1 VSSARAPSL
10 PPNSLAVTSSTTDW
24 LRRVHTKRTHS
35 RCSPDGPSCM
45 VRMDERARA
54 PTLKPPT
61 TRHVAALCPSCTSK
75 LFLAVVFTRKRGCV
89 WERCVCVFGRVQH
102 QHEGD
107 MLHASQEPPCS
118 DRVRFW
124 NSPAGRSRFLSMV
137 ASHVSPPP
145 NSDDPEP
152 IRSLRSALPPG
163 LIVACDADADRRAA
177 DAARGVAE
185 RLRSAR
191 SSAARYHDAIHLPPP
206 PRHSVYSGSA
216 DRRPRSDGEM
226 EAPPPRNS
234 HFFERWKRE
243 QRIIE

>member
-1 VSSARAPSL
+1 
-10 PPNSLAVTSSTTDW
+10 
-24 LRRVHTKRTHS
+24 
-35 RCSPDGPSCM
+35 
-45 VRMDERARA
+45 
-54 PTLKPPT
+54 
-61 TRHVAALCPSCTSK
+61 
-75 LFLAVVFTRKRGCV
+75 
-89 WERCVCVFGRVQH
+89 
-102 QHEGD
+102 

-152 IRSLRSALPPG
+152 MRSLRSALPPG